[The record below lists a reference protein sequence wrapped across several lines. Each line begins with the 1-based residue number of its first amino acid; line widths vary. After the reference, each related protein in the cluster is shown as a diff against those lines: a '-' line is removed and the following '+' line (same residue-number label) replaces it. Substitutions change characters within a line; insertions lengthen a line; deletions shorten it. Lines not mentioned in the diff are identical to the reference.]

1 MYIFNWSFILY
12 KHIFCLVRSDSLDV
26 TLVNEVS
33 TVRDG
38 SKTYLKC
45 VIDGIDLGYDPF
57 KRVFDTGCLEVQ
69 R

>member
-1 MYIFNWSFILY
+1 MFL
-12 KHIFCLVRSDSLDV
+12 LVRSESLDI

-45 VIDGIDLGYDPF
+45 VIKDVDLGYDPF
-57 KRVFDTGCLEVQ
+57 KRVFDTGWLSVTDTFLLLVIHFFTF
-69 R
+69 